1 MCAVYGCTSKNE
13 LRKFPTS
20 KALLAEWL
28 ERLNR
33 KDYVITNDSRICSR
47 HFHADAYIPDE
58 DNKDSQGRPR
68 KKKTLKARAYPTL
81 FLRGK
86 EEDKENNR
94 KRKRINAIEE
104 IPRKNIKSSNL
115 AEHNYVREDTILCS
129 QGPPTNKRSLA
140 DITNTYENKELQSDE
155 DSDTIRF
162 IPPAEL
168 VKPNNVEL
176 NDVQPNVVEQNNDGH
191 LEPNNVEINIIEQN
205 DVEPDVVEQNND
217 GHLEPNNVET
227 NSVEQNSVQ
236 INIVEQNND
245 VNLEPNIVESINL
258 ELTSGNNGN
267 DENKGII
274 EENVMNFASTSSFI
288 DFASKEMP
296 TVNKSVNKNSRK
308 RKFEETIEST
318 SSETPNEMPE
328 GFLGVGSEAE
338 VDGNQ
343 IESVK
348 AENARLIQ
356 ELKKLKEENAVLNA
370 KMNGVRKFLL
380 PDQERRLTLPENSHP
395 PWSDPMIEK
404 AIRACAAMHGKF
416 EYFRKFVSVPWLWPT
431 KRTIQRHLSHVSSEA
446 GECTDFLKLLEMKV
460 PTMKEREKLC
470 IMNIDEMSI
479 SPSYVYDSKNQSYVG
494 TITIPLSEKLK
505 QKRIKENGVYEEKK
519 ELAYHALSILLVS
532 ACGKWKQLVAFQ
544 FTGASFLPEAV
555 AKWIRDVLARVF
567 DIGLIVIGITMDN
580 TTTNWTI

>member
-1 MCAVYGCTSKNE
+1 MPMCAVYGCQNRKE
-13 LRKFPTS
+13 LRLFPKS

-47 HFHADAYIPDE
+47 HFHADAYVPDE
-58 DNKDSQGRPR
+58 ENKDSKGRLR

-94 KRKRINAIEE
+94 KRKRVNAIEE
-104 IPRKNIKSSNL
+104 IPKKNIKLSNL
-115 AEHNYVREDTILCS
+115 AEHNYVRGDTILCS
-129 QGPPTNKRSLA
+129 QGPPANKRSLA
-140 DITNTYENKELQSDE
+140 DITNTYVNKELQSDE

-176 NDVQPNVVEQNNDGH
+176 NDVEPNVVEQNNDGH
-191 LEPNNVEINIIEQN
+191 LETNNVEINIIEQN
-205 DVEPDVVEQNND
+205 DVEPDIVEQNND

-227 NSVEQNSVQ
+227 NSVEPNSVQ

-267 DENKGII
+267 DVNKG
-274 EENVMNFASTSSFI
+274 NVMNFASTSSFI

-296 TVNKSVNKNSRK
+296 TSNKSVTKNSRK
-308 RKFEETIEST
+308 RKFEETIESK

-338 VDGNQ
+338 FDGNQ

-348 AENARLIQ
+348 ADNARLIQ

-370 KMNGVRKFLL
+370 KMKGVRKFLL

-416 EYFRKFVSVPWLWPT
+416 DYFRKFVSVPWLWPT
-431 KRTIQRHLSHVSSEA
+431 KRTVQRHLSHVSSEA

-479 SPSYVYDSKNQSYVG
+479 CPSYVYDSKNQSYVG
-494 TITIPLSEKLK
+494 TITIPLSEKLQ
-505 QKRIKENGVYEEKK
+505 QKRVKENGAYEEKK

>member
-1 MCAVYGCTSKNE
+1 MCAVYGCQSRKD
-13 LRKFPTS
+13 LRLFPKS

-33 KDYVITNDSRICSR
+33 KDFVITSDSRICTR
-47 HFHADAYIPDE
+47 HFHADAFIPDE

-104 IPRKNIKSSNL
+104 IPKKDIKLSNL
-115 AEHNYVREDTILCS
+115 AEHNYVRADTILCS
-129 QGPPTNKRSLA
+129 QQAPANKRILA
-140 DITNTYENKELQSDE
+140 DITNTYVNEELQSDE

-168 VKPNNVEL
+168 V
-176 NDVQPNVVEQNNDGH
+176 
-191 LEPNNVEINIIEQN
+191 EPNIIEQN

-217 GHLEPNNVET
+217 GHLET

-245 VNLEPNIVESINL
+245 VNLEPNIVETNNVESINL

-267 DENKGII
+267 DENKGNI
-274 EENVMNFASTSSFI
+274 EENLMNFASTSSFI

-296 TVNKSVNKNSRK
+296 TVNKSVNKNPRK
-308 RKFEETIEST
+308 RKFEETIESK

-338 VDGNQ
+338 VYGNQ

-494 TITIPLSEKLK
+494 TITIPLSEKLQ
-505 QKRIKENGVYEEKK
+505 QKRKQENGAYEEKK

-544 FTGASFLPEAV
+544 FTGASFDPEAV